1 MMRSWTFMDARLAL
15 GDASLF
21 AVLFS
26 TLALPNVTNQD
37 QADHLFWSV
46 AVDDAVT
53 VELQILC

>member
-1 MMRSWTFMDARLAL
+1 MDARLAL